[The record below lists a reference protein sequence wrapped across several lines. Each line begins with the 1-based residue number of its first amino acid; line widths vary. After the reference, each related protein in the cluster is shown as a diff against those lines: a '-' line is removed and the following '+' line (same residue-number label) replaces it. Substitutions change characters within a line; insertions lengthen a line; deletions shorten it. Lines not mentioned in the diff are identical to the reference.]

1 MLMKAGGPPLWN
13 GSHFSGTLG
22 SVAHGDYD
30 INIMGISK
38 WNYPQTTGFHFITP
52 IEYALLCSMPRE
64 TSGLF
69 NLMKIFS
76 PDILLGIALS
86 YLATVALVFVIG
98 KLSGEDD
105 KHALA
110 IRYSCL
116 MSYRDKYVSLQFS
129 GDTCQCFVKIMAST
143 MG

>member
-1 MLMKAGGPPLWN
+1 MLGFDMLMKAGGPPVWN

-69 NLMKIFS
+69 NLMRIFN
-76 PDILLGIALS
+76 PDILLGIALHS
-86 YLATVALVFVIG
+86 QLQLSCYLLLAGSVGRRTNMLL
-98 KLSGEDD
+98 LSGI
-105 KHALA
+105 H
-110 IRYSCL
+110 I
-116 MSYRDKYVSLQFS
+116 F
-129 GDTCQCFVKIMAST
+129 
-143 MG
+143 